1 MANSR
6 GISFLARV
14 LDSRMKE
21 RGDSPL
27 VIDYG
32 RIKKNG
38 SLVTNSFN
46 VPIPKD
52 DFMVCSSSDV
62 KKGDRVLVVWVQD
75 DPVVIDRLKF
85 GSDINSTREG
95 T

>member
-6 GISFLARV
+6 GISRLARV
-14 LDSRMKE
+14 LDNRMKE
-21 RGDSPL
+21 RGEAPL
-27 VIDYG
+27 MIDYG

-52 DFMVCSSSDV
+52 DYMVCASADV
-62 KKGDRVLVVWVQD
+62 EKGDRVLVVWVQD

-85 GSDINSTREG
+85 SSDVK
-95 T
+95 

>member
-6 GISFLARV
+6 GISRLARV
-14 LDSRMKE
+14 LDNRMKE
-21 RGDSPL
+21 RGESPL
-27 VIDYG
+27 MIDYG

-52 DFMVCSSSDV
+52 DYMVCASADV
-62 KKGDRVLVVWVQD
+62 EKGDRVLVVWVQD

-85 GSDINSTREG
+85 GSDVK
-95 T
+95 